1 MMGKAKAKAMSAWK
15 PQTAGLK
22 ASTPRRLMPQDGRA
36 GRSWSRKPSTGVLSP
51 KRSGSTTA
59 GLLSTSIKMS
69 SRFRD
74 CYWFWSIFIWTRK
87 MPLPPSGCKWIM
99 MLQECSERLRLAQ
112 MILHWWLLLGAA
124 GLPLVGCAG
133 SSSHSLSYFY
143 TAVREAG
150 LGLSQFFI
158 MEYVDDQLTTRYD
171 RDTRRYL
178 PRLPWLKQ
186 LEDDDYWDSETLVS
200 QNAEQD
206 FRVNLVILQNR
217 YNQSEGVHTLQW
229 MYGCK
234 LSEDGRKGG
243 YMQYAYNGMDFISLD
258 EETLT
263 WTAADIKAQVT
274 KRKLEAE
281 PSYPRYLK
289 NYLEKDCIERL
300 QKYQDY
306 WKGAVWKQEPPT
318 VTVTRK
324 VGRDGLE
331 TFLCRAHGF
340 YPKEIDATWKKD
352 GEVWEHETLRG
363 GVTPNSDGTYHTWL
377 SIEIDP
383 KERNLYQCHVEHDGL
398 SEPLDLAWEE
408 PVLASISLIV
418 GAILVVMAAILMLAG
433 IILYLRKRKEYG
445 YKATASHKDSSG
457 LPGKEVCLWREGCC
471 D

>member
-217 YNQSEGVHTLQW
+217 YNQSE
-229 MYGCK
+229 
-234 LSEDGRKGG
+234 
-243 YMQYAYNGMDFISLD
+243 
-258 EETLT
+258 
-263 WTAADIKAQVT
+263 
-274 KRKLEAE
+274 
-281 PSYPRYLK
+281 
-289 NYLEKDCIERL
+289 
-300 QKYQDY
+300 
-306 WKGAVWKQEPPT
+306 EPPT

-445 YKATASHKDSSG
+445 YKATARAQYDLSLMVSEKRAERITWEPEEI
-457 LPGKEVCLWREGCC
+457 LPVT
-471 D
+471 